1 MIFDPTT
8 PFLVTIGVTGDISFY
23 TTAKDIRSGVGTN
36 TRCNQAVAEA
46 LRQLER
52 TRDGTGAAEQS
63 AKGLLG
69 HWHGMSVQ
77 LDIVTVK

>member
-8 PFLVTIGVTGDISFY
+8 PFLVTIGVTGDVSFY
-23 TTAKDIRSGVGTN
+23 TTAKDIRSGVGAN

-52 TRDGTGAAEQS
+52 TRDGAGAAEQS
-63 AKGLLG
+63 AVGLSG

-77 LDIVTVK
+77 LDIATVK

>member
-23 TTAKDIRSGVGTN
+23 TTAKDIRAGVGAN
-36 TRCNQAVAEA
+36 ARCNRAVSEA
-46 LRQLER
+46 LRQLEH
-52 TRDGTGAAEQS
+52 TRSGTGAAEQS
-63 AKGLLG
+63 AVGLLG
-69 HWHGMSVQ
+69 HWQGMSVQ